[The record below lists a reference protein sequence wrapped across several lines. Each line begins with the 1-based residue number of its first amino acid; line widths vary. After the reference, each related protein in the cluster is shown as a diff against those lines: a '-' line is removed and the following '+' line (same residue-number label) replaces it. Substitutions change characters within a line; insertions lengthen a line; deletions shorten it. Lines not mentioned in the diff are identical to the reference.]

1 MKKIKFLL
9 FLMLTCNIMFSQIT
23 HPMIFEVNNNG
34 QLYSFDFGRQSGT
47 GWGITRLPA
56 QKVTG
61 QLVWG
66 YDITPDSLACD
77 PITNN
82 YANKIVMVRRGGACS
97 FPQKILNVKN
107 SGAIGCIICNN
118 IGTTEYNDIG
128 ALTLGAQIDIPAI
141 FISVQSCALI
151 DSLLNTGAIL
161 NSSFRVPF
169 GSVILDNNLNCNVD
183 SIDVNIQGRNI

>member
-1 MKKIKFLL
+1 
-9 FLMLTCNIMFSQIT
+9 MLTCNIMFSQIT

-34 QLYSFDFGRQSGT
+34 QIYSFDFGRQSGT

-107 SGAIGCIICNN
+107 SGAIVDITFVNRPLLFCKSMLPSDCGNLPGITPPPTNKSVSPSASKSNAITQLPLDVSVGNVFMLFVKFPFPLLR
-118 IGTTEYNDIG
+118 YN
-128 ALTLGAQIDIPAI
+128 L
-141 FISVQSCALI
+141 SW
-151 DSLLNTGAIL
+151 
-161 NSSFRVPF
+161 
-169 GSVILDNNLNCNVD
+169 
-183 SIDVNIQGRNI
+183 